1 MNEIKTVSIG
11 SAIYKETLKFNFKD
25 RVVEGK
31 YQLIYL
37 GQNGQQFHIGYR
49 EFTDTSIREKFNENF
64 IFQVPDNEP
73 TEISFK
79 NKLFTILKVSNTQIE
94 FMDSTTPNE
103 D

>member
-1 MNEIKTVSIG
+1 MNETKIVSIG
-11 SAIYKETLKFNFKD
+11 SVIYQEALEFDFSGE
-25 RVVEGK
+25 VVIGK

-37 GQNGQQFHIGYR
+37 GQDGQRFHIGYR
-49 EFTDTSIREKFNENF
+49 EFTDTSIREKFSENF
-64 IFQVPDNEP
+64 IFQVPNNES

-94 FMDSTTPNE
+94 FMDNTTPNK